1 MHTRTRIKI
10 CGLKEAEHVHTAVS
24 AGADAIGL
32 VFYPP
37 SSRNIELAAAR
48 ALRPHIPA
56 FVSCVALVVNPTAAQ
71 VLEIIQSVQPDLLQF
86 HGDEPPEFCAQ
97 FGRPYVKAAPIQTA
111 EDLVNLRRRYS
122 SAAAWLADTPSDGF
136 GGSGKVFDWSLIST
150 NDNAG
155 RLVLSGGLSYANVR
169 EAIARVR
176 PFAVDVSSGVESAK
190 GVKDSAKIEDFC
202 RAVRLADVA
211 NAADLAGNQT

>member
-1 MHTRTRIKI
+1 MQPHLRTRIKI
-10 CGLKEAEHVHTAVS
+10 CGLREAEHVHTAVS
-24 AGADAIGL
+24 AGADAIGF

-37 SSRNIELAAAR
+37 SARNIEIVAAQK
-48 ALRPHIPA
+48 LRSQIPA
-56 FVSCVALVVNPTAAQ
+56 FVSCVALLVNPSAAD
-71 VLEIIQSVQPDLLQF
+71 VEKVIASVQPDLIQF
-86 HGDEPPEFCAQ
+86 HGDESPEFCAQ
-97 FGRPYVKAAPIQTA
+97 FGRPYVKAAPIQA
-111 EDLVNLRRRYS
+111 PADLVNLRLKYPN
-122 SAAAWLADTPSDGF
+122 AAAWLADTPSDGF

-176 PFAVDVSSGVESAK
+176 PYAVDVSSGVESAK
-190 GVKDSAKIEDFC
+190 GVKDSAKIENFC
-202 RAVRLADVA
+202 RAVRSAD

>member
-1 MHTRTRIKI
+1 MHPRTRIKI
-10 CGLKEAEHVHTAVS
+10 CGLKEAEHVTTAVR
-24 AGADAIGL
+24 AGADAIGF
-32 VFYPP
+32 VYYPP
-37 SSRNIELAAAR
+37 SVRNIDPAAAQRLR
-48 ALRPHIPA
+48 AQIPA
-56 FVSCVALVVNPTAAQ
+56 FVSCVALFVNPSPAEVQ
-71 VLEIIQSVQPDLLQF
+71 NVLTLVQPDLLQF
-86 HGDEPPEFCAQ
+86 HGDEPPEFCSQ
-97 FGRPYVKAAPIQTA
+97 FGRPYLKAAAMATA

-122 SAAAWLADTPSDGF
+122 SAAAWLVDTPSDGF

-176 PFAVDVSSGVESAK
+176 PFAVDVSSGVESVK

-202 RAVRLADVA
+202 RAVRE
-211 NAADLAGNQT
+211 ADLAGNQT